1 MAMTQSVRRHLVSVL
16 WRGAIAVILLFL
28 LAPIIVI
35 VIGSFSNVAYV
46 VFPPTGFSVRWY
58 VAYFTSREFLES
70 TLLSAR
76 LGAMVMVI
84 SSVIGVMTALA
95 LSAMR
100 QPVME
105 VMRAVLV
112 APLVVPGIV
121 VGIAMLFY
129 FFGIG
134 MGNTFASLIIAHVV
148 LTLPFVVLIVLA
160 ALESLDRSLEEAA
173 MGLGAGRIRTVLTI
187 TLPLIKGN
195 VFAAGIFAF
204 IISFDELVV
213 TLFLASP
220 RQTTLPVRIYQYIE
234 FTSDPS
240 IAAVSTLLI
249 VVTTIAVLLVERY
262 LGFARRVLR

>member
-1 MAMTQSVRRHLVSVL
+1 
-16 WRGAIAVILLFL
+16 
-28 LAPIIVI
+28 
-35 VIGSFSNVAYV
+35 
-46 VFPPTGFSVRWY
+46 
-58 VAYFTSREFLES
+58 
-70 TLLSAR
+70 
-76 LGAMVMVI
+76 
-84 SSVIGVMTALA
+84 
-95 LSAMR
+95 
-100 QPVME
+100 
-105 VMRAVLV
+105 
-112 APLVVPGIV
+112 
-121 VGIAMLFY
+121 
-129 FFGIG
+129 
-134 MGNTFASLIIAHVV
+134 VV